1 MTPSFFSSQAK
12 ILQAYNK
19 IMKKIIFILF
29 AFNFS
34 NRALAESVSQTA
46 TGIPVDT
53 EWKQQVYEYAKA
65 NVKHP
70 SWGITHSERDYQ
82 VSLALAEKEGFVM
95 DRDVLF
101 VASFLHDLGGIAP
114 HDSPGVDHAAQSV
127 QIIEPLLSKWGFP
140 MDKFVHVKEMI
151 LGHTYYGP
159 KPGSQQA
166 QAFRDAD
173 IIDFLGAIGAARII
187 AITQEGRMDGN
198 LTSTVNILKNF
209 TKALPEKCS
218 LQACKAMAEPRKKEL
233 DQFLL
238 NLDTQSFGGKAL

>member
-1 MTPSFFSSQAK
+1 
-12 ILQAYNK
+12 
-19 IMKKIIFILF
+19 MKKIIFILLSSILANF
-29 AFNFS
+29 AF
-34 NRALAESVSQTA
+34 AQAVSQTA

-82 VSLALAEKEGFVM
+82 ISLVLADKEGFAM

-114 HDSPGVDHAAQSV
+114 HDSPDVDHAVKSV
-127 QIIEPLLSKWGFP
+127 ELIEPLLNKWGFP
-140 MDKFVHVKEMI
+140 MEKFSQVKEMI

-159 KPGSQQA
+159 KPDSNQA

-173 IIDFLGAIGAARII
+173 ILDFLGAIGAARIL
-187 AITQEGRMDGN
+187 AITQEPGRTDGT
-198 LTSTVNILKNF
+198 LTPIVNILKSF
-209 TKALPEKCS
+209 TKVLPGKCS
-218 LQACKAMAEPRKKEL
+218 LQACKVMAEPRKKEL

-238 NLDTQSFGGKAL
+238 NLDTQSFGGTAL

>member
-1 MTPSFFSSQAK
+1 
-12 ILQAYNK
+12 
-19 IMKKIIFILF
+19 MKKIIFVLF
-29 AFNFS
+29 AFNLS
-34 NRALAESVSQTA
+34 NITLAATASQTVQTA
-46 TGIPVDT
+46 TGIAVDT

-70 SWGITHSERDYQ
+70 SWGLTHSERNYQ
-82 VSLALAEKEGFVM
+82 VSLTLADKEGLVI

-114 HDSPGVDHAAQSV
+114 HDSPGVDHAMQSV
-127 QIIEPLLSKWGFP
+127 QIIEPLLTQWGFP
-140 MDKFVHVKEMI
+140 MEKFAQVKEMI

-159 KPGSQQA
+159 KPESQQA

-173 IIDFLGAIGAARII
+173 IIDFLGAIGVARII

-209 TKALPEKCS
+209 TKTLPEKCS
-218 LQACKAMAEPRKKEL
+218 LQACKVMAEPRKKEL
-233 DQFLL
+233 DLFLL